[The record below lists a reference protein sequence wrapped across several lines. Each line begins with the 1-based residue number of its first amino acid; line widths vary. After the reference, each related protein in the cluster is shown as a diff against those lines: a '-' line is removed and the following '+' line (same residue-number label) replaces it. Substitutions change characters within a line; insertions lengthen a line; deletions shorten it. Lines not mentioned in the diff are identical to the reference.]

1 MSATPKK
8 PGNGLPPRRP
18 STNPTP
24 TASTPPISRSPSR
37 MAPAAS
43 TATGTATPVTRT
55 RSVRKAATRKPQ
67 DAAGDEDAKA
77 ETQSRLD
84 ELAERLQQA
93 EDALQESRKVAG
105 ALQMKLDDAL
115 KEQGVLEETAHENA
129 ERVEELESERKE
141 ALRKKREFE
150 GIYEAERVAA
160 MKEREEA
167 SRREEEFMARLRGRE
182 EGEDGGGGGARGSGH
197 LGRPMSISRNSSF
210 NRNSSTASPTPD
222 NGGAGFAPPSSLQR
236 SDSRSNSKLVNQKD
250 KIIQELRIELAEAQ
264 IKLVEVENAGIQQLQ
279 ADLMA
284 TKLQNARLMEEN
296 ESFQLLLSEKTL
308 NGELADLLRPSSV
321 AGSRPPSRHPAAS
334 TSLADELGCET
345 DSVDG
350 FGGDEGARG
359 VRLQAEVNSM
369 REQNK
374 ALTLYINNIISRLLQ
389 HDAFEAILD
398 KTPDLMAGPGAA
410 SMRAQQTT
418 PVVEK
423 ALPPPPP
430 TLEKDVEG
438 EEAKVQGQGE
448 VEGEFMAPPPQGFLQ
463 RAKSVMG
470 GGRAGR
476 GGRPLSYAV
485 SSADQEKLQQQLRN
499 SGTEDVAKTGGN
511 LTENPQTAPRI
522 PLNRSNSSR
531 GSSHHRRAN
540 SEFPTVGAVGAFG
553 SMLRHPSPASG
564 QGHGHGHG
572 TLSPGLAS
580 PPGMGVG
587 RNAGFFAQPQPLQ
600 GGRVVSGTHVPRI
613 SESGEGKENNAPT
626 GPGSVLQDGFRQR
639 DSKLQ
644 SHRSSVISNPGGLDP
659 AEYTSLDADGPASPP
674 RSTTSSGERD
684 RDVRSGGAVMMG
696 SKPRPLR
703 LVQEAQGQD
712 EVARKQANRGS
723 WFGWMG
729 KGGPPPAGGG
739 RGVSGEGGGAS

>member
-24 TASTPPISRSPSR
+24 TTATPPISRSPSR

-77 ETQSRLD
+77 ETQSKLD
-84 ELAERLQQA
+84 DLAERLQDV
-93 EDALQESRKVAG
+93 EKELQESRKVAG

-115 KEQGVLEETAHENA
+115 KDQAVLEETAHEHS

-160 MKEREEA
+160 MKEREES
-167 SRREEEFMARLRGRE
+167 SRREEELMARLRGRE
-182 EGEDGGGGGARGSGH
+182 EGEDGGGGGRGSGH
-197 LGRPMSISRNSSF
+197 LARPMSISRNSSF
-210 NRNSSTASPTPD
+210 NNRSSTASPNPD
-222 NGGAGFAPPSSLQR
+222 SGGGAGFAPPSSLQR

-334 TSLADELGCET
+334 TLADELGGDT

-350 FGGDEGARG
+350 FGGDEVARG

-410 SMRAQQTT
+410 SMRSQTT
-418 PVVEK
+418 MRAVEK
-423 ALPPPPP
+423 ELPLPPVEK
-430 TLEKDVEG
+430 EKDVG
-438 EEAKVQGQGE
+438 MKVVEEAKVQGQGE
-448 VEGEFMAPPPQGFLQ
+448 VEGEVMPAPQGFLQ

-485 SSADQEKLQQQLRN
+485 SSTDQEKLQQQLRN
-499 SGTEDVAKTGGN
+499 PGGTEDMAKTGN
-511 LTENPQTAPRI
+511 LTENPQTAPRA
-522 PLNRSNSSR
+522 PLMRSSSSR

-540 SEFPTVGAVGAFG
+540 SEFPVGAFG
-553 SMLRHPSPASG
+553 SMLRHPSPAGG

-572 TLSPGLAS
+572 QISPGVAS

-587 RNAGFFAQPQPLQ
+587 RNSGFFAAPQPLQ
-600 GGRVVSGTHVPRI
+600 GGGRVASGTHVPRI
-613 SESGEGKENNAPT
+613 SEGGEGKENTAPA
-626 GPGSVLQDGFRQR
+626 GSGSGAVLQEGFRQR
-639 DSKLQ
+639 D
-644 SHRSSVISNPGGLDP
+644 I
-659 AEYTSLDADGPASPP
+659 PP
-674 RSTTSSGERD
+674 LFCDFQPR
-684 RDVRSGGAVMMG
+684 RSG
-696 SKPRPLR
+696 S
-703 LVQEAQGQD
+703 
-712 EVARKQANRGS
+712 
-723 WFGWMG
+723 FGLLF
-729 KGGPPPAGGG
+729 
-739 RGVSGEGGGAS
+739 SGH

>member
-24 TASTPPISRSPSR
+24 TAANPPLSRSPSR

-55 RSVRKAATRKPQ
+55 RSVRKAATRKTQ
-67 DAAGDEDAKA
+67 DAMGDEDAKA

-84 ELAERLQQA
+84 DLAERLQQA

-105 ALQMKLDDAL
+105 TLQMKLDDAL
-115 KEQGVLEETAHENA
+115 KDQAALEETAHEHS

-150 GIYEAERVAA
+150 GIYEAERVSA

-167 SRREEEFMARLRGRE
+167 SRREEELMARLRGRE
-182 EGEDGGGGGARGSGH
+182 EGEDGGGGRGSGH
-197 LGRPMSISRNSSF
+197 LGRPMSISRASSF

-222 NGGAGFAPPSSLQR
+222 SGSGFAPPSSLQR

-279 ADLMA
+279 SDLMA

-410 SMRAQQTT
+410 SMRQQQTAA
-418 PVVEK
+418 VVEK

-430 TLEKDVEG
+430 EKDVEEGKVKLEEVKGG
-438 EEAKVQGQGE
+438 EMAEGGE
-448 VEGEFMAPPPQGFLQ
+448 VMPAPPQGFLQ

-485 SSADQEKLQQQLRN
+485 STTDQEKLQQQLRGT
-499 SGTEDVAKTGGN
+499 GTEDATGGKVGGV
-511 LTENPQTAPRI
+511 TENPQTAPRV
-522 PLNRSNSSR
+522 PLMRSSSSR

-540 SEFPTVGAVGAFG
+540 SEFPVGAFG
-553 SMLRHPSPASG
+553 RW
-564 QGHGHGHG
+564 
-572 TLSPGLAS
+572 
-580 PPGMGVG
+580 
-587 RNAGFFAQPQPLQ
+587 
-600 GGRVVSGTHVPRI
+600 
-613 SESGEGKENNAPT
+613 EG
-626 GPGSVLQDGFRQR
+626 GFR
-639 DSKLQ
+639 D
-644 SHRSSVISNPGGLDP
+644 
-659 AEYTSLDADGPASPP
+659 T
-674 RSTTSSGERD
+674 
-684 RDVRSGGAVMMG
+684 
-696 SKPRPLR
+696 RPTDL
-703 LVQEAQGQD
+703 
-712 EVARKQANRGS
+712 
-723 WFGWMG
+723 G
-729 KGGPPPAGGG
+729 K
-739 RGVSGEGGGAS
+739 R

>member
-1 MSATPKK
+1 
-8 PGNGLPPRRP
+8 
-18 STNPTP
+18 
-24 TASTPPISRSPSR
+24 

-55 RSVRKAATRKPQ
+55 RSVRKAVATSRKPQ

-77 ETQSRLD
+77 ETQIKLD
-84 ELAERLQQA
+84 DLAERLQQA

-105 ALQMKLDDAL
+105 TLQMKLDDAL
-115 KEQGVLEETAHENA
+115 KEQGVLEETAHEHS

-150 GIYEAERVAA
+150 GIYEAERVSA
-160 MKEREEA
+160 MREREEA
-167 SRREEEFMARLRGRE
+167 SRREEELMARLRGRE
-182 EGEDGGGGGARGSGH
+182 EGEDDGGGGRGSGH

-222 NGGAGFAPPSSLQR
+222 NGGVGFAPPSSSLQR

-279 ADLMA
+279 SDLMA

-398 KTPDLMAGPGAA
+398 KTPDIMAGPGAA

-430 TLEKDVEG
+430 TLEKDVVG

-448 VEGEFMAPPPQGFLQ
+448 VEGEVVAPPQGFLQ

-485 SSADQEKLQQQLRN
+485 SSQDQEKLQQQLRN
-499 SGTEDVAKTGGN
+499 TGSEDVVTKPGM
-511 LTENPQTAPRI
+511 TENPQTAPRI

-540 SEFPTVGAVGAFG
+540 SEFPTAGAVGAFG

-564 QGHGHGHG
+564 GHGHGQI
-572 TLSPGLAS
+572 SPGVAS

-600 GGRVVSGTHVPRI
+600 GGRVSSGTHVPRI
-613 SESGEGKENNAPT
+613 SEGGEGKENTAPFGS
-626 GPGSVLQDGFRQR
+626 GPVLQDGFRQR

-659 AEYTSLDADGPASPP
+659 SDYSSLDTDHAGPASPP

>member
-1 MSATPKK
+1 
-8 PGNGLPPRRP
+8 
-18 STNPTP
+18 
-24 TASTPPISRSPSR
+24 

-43 TATGTATPVTRT
+43 TATGTATPVART
-55 RSVRKAATRKPQ
+55 RSVRKAVATSRKPQ

-77 ETQSRLD
+77 ETQSKLD

-105 ALQMKLDDAL
+105 TLQMKLDDAL
-115 KEQGVLEETAHENA
+115 KEQGVLEETAHEHS

-150 GIYEAERVAA
+150 GIYEAERVSA

-167 SRREEEFMARLRGRE
+167 SRREEELMARLRGRE
-182 EGEDGGGGGARGSGH
+182 EGEDGGRGSGH

-222 NGGAGFAPPSSLQR
+222 NGGVGFAPPSSLQR

-430 TLEKDVEG
+430 TTTVEKDVVG

-448 VEGEFMAPPPQGFLQ
+448 VEGEVMAPPQPQGFLQ

-499 SGTEDVAKTGGN
+499 SGTEDLAKTGGN

-531 GSSHHRRAN
+531 GSSTHAHHRRTN

-564 QGHGHGHG
+564 QGHGHGQI
-572 TLSPGLAS
+572 SPGVAS

-600 GGRVVSGTHVPRI
+600 GGRVPSGTHVPRI
-613 SESGEGKENNAPT
+613 SESGEGKENTAPA
-626 GPGSVLQDGFRQR
+626 GPILQDGFRQR
-639 DSKLQ
+639 DSKMQ

-739 RGVSGEGGGAS
+739 RGVSGEGGGGAS